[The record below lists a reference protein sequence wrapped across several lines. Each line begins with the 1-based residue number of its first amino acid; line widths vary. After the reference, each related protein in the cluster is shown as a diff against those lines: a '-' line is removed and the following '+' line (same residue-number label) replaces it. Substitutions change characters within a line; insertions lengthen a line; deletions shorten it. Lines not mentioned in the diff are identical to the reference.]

1 MYKSVIK
8 KGEEKHDKIIF
19 VARTKLSTREVLI
32 SKALIDSESSYEDL
46 FSMND
51 VLKQYSGM
59 KDSIKILRIIIQEIY
74 KYDINNEMA

>member
-1 MYKSVIK
+1 MYKSLIK
-8 KGEEKHDKIIF
+8 KGEEKHDKIIL

-59 KDSIKILRIIIQEIY
+59 KDSIKILRIIIQEI
-74 KYDINNEMA
+74 

>member
-8 KGEEKHDKIIF
+8 KGEEKHDKIIL

>member
-8 KGEEKHDKIIF
+8 KGEEKHDKMIL

-59 KDSIKILRIIIQEIY
+59 KDSIKILRIIIQEI
-74 KYDINNEMA
+74 

>member
-8 KGEEKHDKIIF
+8 KGEEKHDKIIL

-59 KDSIKILRIIIQEIY
+59 KDSIKILRIIIQEI
-74 KYDINNEMA
+74 